1 MTYKTLLFD
10 VDDTILDFQDT
21 EHEALTALFAE
32 QGLTMDLEMKQ
43 TYQEVNH
50 GLWQQFEQGK
60 LSRDQ
65 VVNERFGLF
74 LKSMGESSTVKRWKN
89 TIVLTWIKGINY

>member
-32 QGLTMDLEMKQ
+32 QGLTMDLEMTQ

-50 GLWQQFEQGK
+50 GLWQQF
-60 LSRDQ
+60 
-65 VVNERFGLF
+65 
-74 LKSMGESSTVKRWKN
+74 
-89 TIVLTWIKGINY
+89 

>member
-1 MTYKTLLFD
+1 
-10 VDDTILDFQDT
+10 
-21 EHEALTALFAE
+21 
-32 QGLTMDLEMKQ
+32 MDLEMKQ

-65 VVNERFGLF
+65 VVNERFLAYF
-74 LKSMGESSTVKRWKN
+74 LKSRGESSTVKRWKN

>member
-32 QGLTMDLEMKQ
+32 QRSDDGSRNETDLSKRLI
-43 TYQEVNH
+43 TDCGNN
-50 GLWQQFEQGK
+50 LNKGK

-74 LKSMGESSTVKRWKN
+74 F
-89 TIVLTWIKGINY
+89 